1 MFGIGTGE
9 IIAILVITA
18 LVIGPEKMVELAG
31 ELGRMVG
38 KLRQQTD
45 SMSKEFREALSLEEL
60 QEALDEAKRE
70 AGELGDVLQGT
81 ATEVQEEARQIGNV
95 LEGTATEIQQEAG
108 QIGQAI
114 EGAAAEV
121 QGAPARPR
129 LPAPARAAV
138 SAGAGLR
145 SGSSAPLLLE
155 GELDSEAT
163 QEASPFGPSS
173 AQMEHV
179 APVLIHSALLV
190 PEDREPEDVD
200 IELIEPTVV
209 GPVVVN
215 DEEDDDN
222 PIPDNALNA
231 QDDAGADVVPQDGD
245 GAEPQ
250 PEEVKTADDEAIE
263 PQAAGAGVSRAEG

>member
-18 LVIGPEKMVELAG
+18 LVVGPEKMVEMAG
-31 ELGRMVG
+31 QLGRMVA

-70 AGELGDVLQGT
+70 AGELGSVLQGT
-81 ATEVQEEARQIGNV
+81 AAEVQEEAKQIGHV
-95 LEGTATEIQQEAG
+95 LEGTATELQQEAG

-121 QGAPARPR
+121 QGTTGRRR
-129 LPAPARAAV
+129 LPAPAMA
-138 SAGAGLR
+138 SAG
-145 SGSSAPLLLE
+145 SGVSGPLFE
-155 GELDSEAT
+155 GELDKET
-163 QEASPFGPSS
+163 TREASPFAPSLP
-173 AQMEHV
+173 QMEHV
-179 APVLIHSALLV
+179 APVLIHTALLV

-200 IELIEPTVV
+200 IEVMEPTAV

-215 DEEDDDN
+215 DDDDGDN
-222 PIPDNALNA
+222 PIIDSASSA
-231 QDDAGADVVPQDGD
+231 QEDAGADVIPQGGN
-245 GAEPQ
+245 GAEAQ
-250 PEEVKTADDEAIE
+250 PEDVE
-263 PQAAGAGVSRAEG
+263 PQAESTGVSRSEE

>member
-18 LVIGPEKMVELAG
+18 LVVGPEKMVELAG
-31 ELGRMVG
+31 QLGRMVA

-45 SMSKEFREALSLEEL
+45 SMSQEFREALSLEEL

-81 ATEVQEEARQIGNV
+81 ATEVQEEAQQIGNV
-95 LEGTATEIQQEAG
+95 LEGTATELQQEAG

-121 QGAPARPR
+121 QGTTGRSR
-129 LPAPARAAV
+129 FPAPARAMV
-138 SAGAGLR
+138 SAGA
-145 SGSSAPLLLE
+145 PLLE
-155 GELDSEAT
+155 GELDSKTT
-163 QEASPFGPSS
+163 QEASPFAPSS

-179 APVLIHSALLV
+179 APVLIHTALLV

-200 IELIEPTVV
+200 IELIEPTVM
-209 GPVVVN
+209 GPMVVN
-215 DEEDDDN
+215 DDEDDDN
-222 PIPDNALNA
+222 PITDSASSA
-231 QDDAGADVVPQDGD
+231 QEDAGANVIPQDGN
-245 GAEPQ
+245 GAEAQ
-250 PEEVKTADDEAIE
+250 PEDVETADHDTVE
-263 PQAAGAGVSRAEG
+263 PQAESTGVSRSEE

>member
-18 LVIGPEKMVELAG
+18 LVVGPEKMVEMAG
-31 ELGRMVG
+31 QLGRMVA

-60 QEALDEAKRE
+60 QQALDDAKRE

-81 ATEVQEEARQIGNV
+81 AAEVQEEAKQIGHV
-95 LEGTATEIQQEAG
+95 LEGTATELQHEAG
-108 QIGQAI
+108 QIGQVI

-121 QGAPARPR
+121 QGPTGRRR
-129 LPAPARAAV
+129 LPAPAGAV
-138 SAGAGLR
+138 ASAGARLR
-145 SGSSAPLLLE
+145 SGASAPLFE
-155 GELDSEAT
+155 GELDKETT
-163 QEASPFGPSS
+163 QEASPFAPSL

-179 APVLIHSALLV
+179 APVLIHTALLV

-200 IELIEPTVV
+200 IELIEPTAV

-215 DEEDDDN
+215 DDEDGDN
-222 PIPDNALNA
+222 PITDSASSA
-231 QDDAGADVVPQDGD
+231 QEDAGANVVPQGGN
-245 GAEPQ
+245 GAEAQ
-250 PEEVKTADDEAIE
+250 PEDVETADHHTVE
-263 PQAAGAGVSRAEG
+263 PQAESTGVSWSEE